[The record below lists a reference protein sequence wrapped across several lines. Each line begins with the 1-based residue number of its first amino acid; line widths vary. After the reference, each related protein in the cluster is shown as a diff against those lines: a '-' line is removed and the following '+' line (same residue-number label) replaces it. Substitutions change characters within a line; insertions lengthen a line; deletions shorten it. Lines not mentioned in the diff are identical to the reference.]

1 MNFWTTLLAIVI
13 GLIISHFITL
23 YKRKKK
29 NNND

>member
-1 MNFWTTLLAIVI
+1 MNFWTTILAIII

-29 NNND
+29 NSDD